1 MREARELIRHRIQLV
16 WLRGIVRNR
25 LQALLDRRNLHPT
38 RWSNKQ
44 SGEDGNGIE
53 VEITKW
59 ECVSWLDARVGRFRP
74 LWARVRPLF

>member
-1 MREARELIRHRIQLV
+1 MQTWQNHLV

-44 SGEDGNGIE
+44 GGEDGNGIE
-53 VEITKW
+53 
-59 ECVSWLDARVGRFRP
+59 
-74 LWARVRPLF
+74 